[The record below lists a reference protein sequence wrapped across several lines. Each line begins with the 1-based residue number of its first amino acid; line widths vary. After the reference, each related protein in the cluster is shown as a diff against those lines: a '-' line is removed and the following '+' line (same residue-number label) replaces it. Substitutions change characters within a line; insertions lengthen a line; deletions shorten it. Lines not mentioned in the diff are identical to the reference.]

1 MLRAAFL
8 LAGLLALAPLSAQPL
23 AERIEKLISTPAA
36 AGSTFGIQV
45 VQLSTGQV
53 LYARNA
59 QSALT
64 PASNTKL
71 FTTALALTRL
81 GPGYRFETK
90 VLAPRAPDAQGRISG
105 DLILLGGGDPTLSAR
120 RLPYQKG
127 PVEGDPLAPL
137 AELADQLAAAGLRTV
152 SGDLIGDDTRWP
164 FEPFPGGWSVGDMPW
179 DYGAAVSALCLND
192 NAQSISVRPGKAAGD
207 PAIISL
213 SPPVEYYTLRNV
225 FRTTPGAASRLS
237 VRRKPASRILEIAG
251 TAAPKAGALGDLLG
265 IDDPAAFIAEAF
277 AQLLRD
283 RGIAIQGRVYARHRA
298 TGMPSSEPAGI
309 VLARR
314 QSPPI
319 VETLRVIDKI
329 SQNLHAEMA
338 LREVGFVARGEG
350 TAEAAQKEMTA
361 WLTSL
366 GVRKEEFD
374 LEDGSGLS
382 RRTLVTPNAVTTL
395 LTAMHN
401 GEHRETYRSLLPIG
415 GEDGSLS
422 SRFKGAPQAN
432 LIRAKTGSVAHVN
445 ALSGYAG
452 DDPSSRLAF
461 SIIVNGSTASS
472 SAIRSII
479 DKIAVAI
486 LEEGTRQ

>member
-1 MLRAAFL
+1 MFRAAFL
-8 LAGLLALAPLSAQPL
+8 LAGLTALAPVSAQSL
-23 AERIEKLISTPAA
+23 AERIEKILATPAA
-36 AGSTFGIQV
+36 AGSTFGIQA
-45 VQLSTGQV
+45 VQLSTGRI
-53 LYARNA
+53 LYSRNA

-90 VLAPRAPDAQGRISG
+90 VLSSQAPDPQGRLTG

-127 PVEGDPLAPL
+127 PIEGDPLAPL
-137 AELADQLAAAGLRTV
+137 SGLADQLVAAGLRVV

-164 FEPFPGGWSVGDMPW
+164 FEPFPGGWAVGDMPW

-192 NAQSISVRPGKAAGD
+192 NTQTISVRPGKAAGD
-207 PAIISL
+207 PAVISL
-213 SPPVEYYTLRNV
+213 SPPVEYYTLRNT
-225 FRTTPGAASRLS
+225 FRTAAGLPGRLNI
-237 VRRKPASRILEIAG
+237 RRKPASRILEISG
-251 TAAPKAGALGDLLG
+251 TASPKAGPLSELLG
-265 IDDPAAFIAEAF
+265 IDEPAAFIAEAF

-283 RGIAIQGRVYARHRA
+283 RGVTIQGRVAARHRA
-298 TGMPSSEPAGI
+298 SGTPYVEPAGI

-314 QSPPI
+314 QSAPL

-338 LREVGFVARGEG
+338 LREVGFTASGEG
-350 TAEAAQKEMTA
+350 TAEAAQKEMSA
-361 WLTSL
+361 WLEGL

-422 SRFKGAPQAN
+422 SRFKGAPQAS

-452 DDPSSRLAF
+452 DDPSTRIAF

-472 SAIRSII
+472 TAIRSII
-479 DKIAVAI
+479 DKIALAI
-486 LEEGTRQ
+486 LDAGTQP